1 MFVLFY
7 KRVALICVLIMVFSG
22 LNISL
27 FADDFDSNEKIEF
40 VRQLIRTRYI
50 DEISEEILQKEDID
64 EIFEN
69 LDRYS
74 EYMTVDKSNEFMD
87 AIDLQYEGIGVKVEK
102 VDQAL
107 LITSV
112 FEDGGAYDSGLE
124 AGDLLLEVD
133 GESIAELTLTEA
145 VSLIRGDEGT
155 FVDLVVLK
163 DDSLEYIE
171 ISVERRKLN
180 APIVDFK
187 RLGGNIGYIRLY
199 SFGKESAGQI
209 SQAIDKLGN
218 VNYYIFD
225 LRNNTGG
232 LLNISQAVL
241 GFFSDVEKALIVR
254 QRNAKD
260 TDYFPFRQDK
270 TFDKDVITLI
280 NEYSASA
287 SEIVA
292 GAISDYSASTLY
304 GQPTFGKGSVQSMF
318 EIRRNNGD
326 VFDMIKLTTARF
338 LSPEGTVI
346 DENGIKP
353 DVKTKD
359 GKEFLEA
366 HSDLLE
372 RVYVDYKKLPL
383 LERGVET
390 KSFEVRLTESIEK
403 ETLDKKFKI
412 VNIGGKRLDI
422 GYEKIS
428 EDRVRIS
435 LNEELKENNEYIL
448 YIHPGIEG
456 KSGSILKQGYSVK
469 INVKNMEGG

>member
-7 KRVALICVLIMVFSG
+7 KKMALIGVLIMVFSG
-22 LNISL
+22 INISL

-50 DEISEEILQKEDID
+50 DEISKEILQKEDID

-69 LDRYS
+69 LDKYS

-102 VDQAL
+102 VEQAL
-107 LITSV
+107 LLTSV

-133 GESIAELTLTEA
+133 GESMEELTLNEA

-163 DDSLEYIE
+163 DDSLEYID

-199 SFGKESAGQI
+199 SFGKESASEI

-225 LRNNTGG
+225 LRNNSGG
-232 LLNISQAVL
+232 YRKASKEVL
-241 GFFSDVEKALIVR
+241 GFFSDVEKALIER
-254 QRNAKD
+254 QRNGED
-260 TDYFPFRQDK
+260 RVYFSFRQDK
-270 TFDKDVITLI
+270 SFEKDVITLI
-280 NEYSASA
+280 NKYSASA

-292 GAISDYSASTLY
+292 GAISDYSAGVLY
-304 GQPTFGKGSVQSMF
+304 GQRTFGKGSVQSTF

-326 VFDMIKLTTARF
+326 IFDMIKLTTSRF
-338 LSPEGTVI
+338 LSPNGTVI

-353 DVKTKD
+353 DVETKE
-359 GKEFLEA
+359 GKELLEA

-372 RVYVDYKKLPL
+372 RVYANYNKLPL

-428 EDRVRIS
+428 EDRVRIN
-435 LNEELKENNEYIL
+435 LNEELKEDNEYIL

-469 INVKNMEGG
+469 ISTES